1 MLKAKGMQVTE
12 PNLKPFKAAMGPANA
27 EIAKYAGADNV
38 AKFQKYAEE
47 AAKK

>member
-1 MLKAKGMQVTE
+1 MLKSKGMQVTT
-12 PNLKPFKAAMGPANA
+12 PDLKPFKAAMGPADA

-47 AAKK
+47 AAKA